1 METERLLLN
10 FFCLLLIGGLY
21 RILKNSVRQIGYLEF
36 YGLIW
41 GCFILGAQAMEKPY
55 SPNLTTT
62 FVFYSAWLFF
72 LLPSFGIYSG
82 HNEDQPTGR
91 YIPANHQLSQVRQVL
106 FALVILSLTANSW
119 MVYRIA
125 GDLNLF
131 RFGLLALRF
140 QGQHLLNEQSTVFFQ
155 LFARNY
161 VIYLPMAVWL
171 YRYKAIRFSVL
182 LLISLIAF
190 LTAATTLTRGP
201 ILVCAMS
208 LFTSIL
214 VFFRPNHWLSVGFG
228 LALLIILIGLTRG
241 LTHDTD
247 ALRTSLATYFWG
259 SSPAFESLLDG
270 RFPDHA
276 WYDIGL
282 YSTDFLN
289 YTLKKMHLIT
299 TYPLLVRPYAPILV
313 TTNVYTYLDALTLD
327 FGLAGAFISA
337 SFLGGLAAYLHR
349 NAHQFQSPFV
359 VAYYGFINYAIAIS
373 IMNNELIR
381 INAFLLA
388 IELWLLS
395 RFFYPKSQPSASALS
410 VY

>member
-10 FFCLLLIGGLY
+10 FLCLLLLGSLY

-36 YGLIW
+36 YSLIW
-41 GCFILGAQAMEKPY
+41 GCFILGAQAMGKPY

-82 HNEDQPTGR
+82 YNEDQPTACPMPG
-91 YIPANHQLSQVRQVL
+91 NQLLYRVRQVL
-106 FALVILSLTANSW
+106 FVLVILSLMANGW
-119 MVYRIA
+119 MIYRIA
-125 GDLNLF
+125 GDLNLV

-140 QGQHLLNEQSTVFFQ
+140 QGQHLLAEQSTVFFQ

-171 YRYKAIRFSVL
+171 YRYKAIRFPVL
-182 LLISLIAF
+182 LLIGLFAF
-190 LTAATTLTRGP
+190 LTAATTLTRAP
-201 ILVCAMS
+201 ILVCTMS
-208 LFTSIL
+208 LFTSFL

-228 LALLIILIGLTRG
+228 LGLFIILIGLTMG

-247 ALRTSLATYFWG
+247 ALRITLATYFWG

-276 WYDIGL
+276 WYDMGL

-289 YTLKKMHLIT
+289 YTLKKMHLIS

-313 TTNVYTYLDALTLD
+313 TTNVYTYLDAMTLD
-327 FGLAGAFISA
+327 FGLVGALISA
-337 SFLGGLAAYLHR
+337 SSLGGLAAYLHR
-349 NAHQFQSPFV
+349 IAHQYQSPFV

-395 RFFYPKSQPSASALS
+395 HFLYPKSKASAST
-410 VY
+410 VH